1 MDSLDTLLFQEMQL
15 LPAAKT
21 AYRWSRTRLLNE
33 IEQVMRTVAAWPG
46 VVVHSNRDEVHFVA
60 GESIVGRVPGLEIV
74 ADAVRASHERWDGL
88 GYPDGLAGHDI
99 PLAARIVA
107 VADSYAAMTT
117 PDRPYREP
125 LSAEEA
131 EEEVIRCAGTQ
142 FDPVVAEAFLAVLA
156 SDRAASVAA
165 A

>member
-1 MDSLDTLLFQEMQL
+1 LD
-15 LPAAKT
+15 
-21 AYRWSRTRLLNE
+21 
-33 IEQVMRTVAAWPG
+33 V
-46 VVVHSNRDEVHFVA
+46 
-60 GESIVGRVPGLEIV
+60 V

-88 GYPDGLAGHDI
+88 GYPDGLVGHDI

-131 EEEVIRCAGTQ
+131 EEEIIRCAGTQ
-142 FDPVVAEAFLAVLA
+142 FDPVVVEAFLAVLA
-156 SDRAASVAA
+156 DDRATSVAA